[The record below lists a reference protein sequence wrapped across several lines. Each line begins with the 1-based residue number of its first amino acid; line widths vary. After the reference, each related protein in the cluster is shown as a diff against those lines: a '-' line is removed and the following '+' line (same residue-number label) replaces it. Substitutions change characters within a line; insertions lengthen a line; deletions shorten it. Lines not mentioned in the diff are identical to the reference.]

1 MYLNLNNISLD
12 EKSYQNILIYD
23 IPNKNSYGAKLL
35 GIRFDKVDGLI
46 RKYDANKYL
55 VLVDWRNRSY

>member
-1 MYLNLNNISLD
+1 MYLDLNNISLD
-12 EKSYQNILIYD
+12 EKSYRNILIYD

-46 RKYDANKYL
+46 RKYDANKF
-55 VLVDWRNRSY
+55 